1 MNRSSASNA
10 SARYATVRERNAVL
24 DHCPVDRMM
33 QQDLNTGRYSSNRA
47 QVKGMNVA
55 NAPTSKQPTEAG
67 IVAEGLSLQVREV
80 LMNIENLR
88 SYHWT
93 KIESL
98 EGMLECGDLQLP
110 DRPVVPPGFIDLDAK
125 TATKPGGAL
134 YEKILAAGEEAAQL
148 GCAMS
153 YFQKAK
159 CVIEHHGKLATMWR
173 EFCESKHNAAP

>member
-98 EGMLECGDLQLP
+98 EGMLECGDLQAHPSCRQFSQTDLRCSCRTAQWFHLVSSTSMRRRLRSQGGP
-110 DRPVVPPGFIDLDAK
+110 CMRRFLLRERRLHNSDARCHISRRPNV
-125 TATKPGGAL
+125 
-134 YEKILAAGEEAAQL
+134 
-148 GCAMS
+148 
-153 YFQKAK
+153 
-159 CVIEHHGKLATMWR
+159 
-173 EFCESKHNAAP
+173 